1 MKVNVSPLM
10 EVVGERLGESA
21 SCGGCLAE
29 AGGMRVWLSTQ
40 AWWPAPPR
48 SALPMGLAGGGF
60 PDGNRIINCIFQTFT
75 HGNCHFWILKTQ
87 MGGACPFTF
96 KSGCFCR
103 TWYMVGVGGSPGQ
116 GYPPFQILG
125 CDWSEIMLQAEGPWC
140 AKAWKCIW
148 VEYLGNLGPV
158 SYLVSCLQEIDLE
171 WLAGWAVRAL
181 SEWDGRHGGFWT

>member
-1 MKVNVSPLM
+1 MKLNVSPLM

-116 GYPPFQILG
+116 GYPPVSDTWMWLKWNNVTGRRTMVCKGLEVHLSGVFGKPRASLL
-125 CDWSEIMLQAEGPWC
+125 SSL
-140 AKAWKCIW
+140 
-148 VEYLGNLGPV
+148 LSTGNRFGV
-158 SYLVSCLQEIDLE
+158 V
-171 WLAGWAVRAL
+171 GRL
-181 SEWDGRHGGFWT
+181 SS

>member
-1 MKVNVSPLM
+1 MKENVSPLM

-60 PDGNRIINCIFQTFT
+60 PDGNRINCILQTFT
-75 HGNCHFWILKTQ
+75 HGNCHFWILKTR
-87 MGGACPFTF
+87 MGGAWPFTF

-103 TWYMVGVGGSPGQ
+103 TWYMVGVGGGSPGQ

-125 CDWSEIMLQAEGPWC
+125 CDWSEIITGRGTMVCKGLEVHLSGVFGKPRAS
-140 AKAWKCIW
+140 
-148 VEYLGNLGPV
+148 LLSSLLSTGNRFGV
-158 SYLVSCLQEIDLE
+158 V
-171 WLAGWAVRAL
+171 GRL
-181 SEWDGRHGGFWT
+181 SS